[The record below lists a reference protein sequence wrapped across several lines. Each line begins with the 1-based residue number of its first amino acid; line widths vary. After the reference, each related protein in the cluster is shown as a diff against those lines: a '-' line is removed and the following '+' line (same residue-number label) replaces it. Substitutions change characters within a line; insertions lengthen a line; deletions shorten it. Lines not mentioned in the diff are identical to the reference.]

1 MQVERIEGCDSKQAD
16 ILSRIGTLIAEVR
29 QKIES
34 QKIERQCFLK
44 VMALSLMAEKV
55 DGRKASVNEIEF
67 PRIQLSTEYPSQ
79 IEKCLWTLFMGR
91 EIAGDHSV
99 NSDKLVD
106 YFNSLVACKS
116 PFLGMM
122 LWLFPELVT
131 EDRITTVANI
141 ERECLGTWMLRDR
154 MLFWLA
160 CINDS
165 NCRPERTRYIE
176 AEIRRLQ
183 LDSGVD
189 AGAFATVEGKD
200 EKGNLISS
208 AIGLL
213 VLVSCAR
220 EDDSEDPSTVEAAQK
235 TARWILD
242 HLTVP
247 QIVDASSAWAL
258 YALSEYTTFL
268 NWLELNRARS
278 MVIER

>member
-1 MQVERIEGCDSKQAD
+1 ME
-16 ILSRIGTLIAEVR
+16 
-29 QKIES
+29 
-34 QKIERQCFLK
+34 
-44 VMALSLMAEKV
+44 
-55 DGRKASVNEIEF
+55 
-67 PRIQLSTEYPSQ
+67 
-79 IEKCLWTLFMGR
+79 R
-91 EIAGDHSV
+91 EIACESSLY
-99 NSDKLVD
+99 SDMLVK

-116 PFLGMM
+116 PFLGLM

-131 EDRITTVANI
+131 EDQVTAVANI
-141 ERECLGTWMLRDR
+141 ARECLGTWMLGDR

-220 EDDSEDPSTVEAAQK
+220 RDDSKGPVAEVTQK
-235 TARWILD
+235 TACWLIGQLS
-242 HLTVP
+242 VV
-247 QIVDASSAWAL
+247 QAVDESIAWAY
-258 YALSEYTTFL
+258 YALSEYINLF
-268 NWLELNRARS
+268 R
-278 MVIER
+278 